1 MLFQDFNWIRTSD
14 LVAPWVVRN
23 TDSQNLSTLSS
34 YTKNS
39 SRSVQATCYI
49 IQQNT
54 TNWREPEGRRPPTG
68 GVIGVQWSGWS
79 SVRTPMHSHKSGWSQ
94 DQTDACWF
102 EMLSQDIN
110 SDYHNT
116 LLKGRHWKSEWIQ
129 ETGFWIP
136 RQNYSI
142 KTRSWKQCCFL
153 IRSVPALETFQW
165 KGSLSFRRQR
175 LRESSLKTVEGSNM
189 CDLS

>member
-14 LVAPWVVRN
+14 LVAPWGVRN

-54 TNWREPEGRRPPTG
+54 TNWWEPEGRRPPTG

-79 SVRTPMHSHKSGWSQ
+79 SVRTPMHSHKSGWSSTRLMRA
-94 DQTDACWF
+94 DLKCYLKISTQTIIILC
-102 EMLSQDIN
+102 SKGDIEN
-110 SDYHNT
+110 QSESKRQGFGSRGKIT
-116 LLKGRHWKSEWIQ
+116 ALKPDLGS
-129 ETGFWIP
+129 
-136 RQNYSI
+136 
-142 KTRSWKQCCFL
+142 
-153 IRSVPALETFQW
+153 SVAF
-165 KGSLSFRRQR
+165 
-175 LRESSLKTVEGSNM
+175 
-189 CDLS
+189 